1 MGSSAMMDFVGS
13 MMVFA
18 MLILT
23 INRVQVN
30 LNSTMYYNTYNYMT
44 QNYALQLSKTIEF
57 DFHKAGY
64 RGSGNPVIT
73 AKVDTAEANRIRL
86 KYYLLNSSTLR
97 TITYRL
103 GARDATSENPRDS
116 ILYRTENGTTIPYA
130 IGVTEFR
137 LKYFKSNLT
146 ELTAPVTGA
155 NLDSIHAIQVYFRV
169 ESLAPIIL
177 PDATQYISVF
187 WEKLIYP
194 RNLGNLR

>member
-23 INRVQVN
+23 INRVQIN

-64 RGSGNPVIT
+64 RVAGPN
-73 AKVDTAEANRIRL
+73 KVDTAGANRIRL
-86 KYYLLNSSTLR
+86 YYYLLNSSTLR
-97 TITYRL
+97 TITYWL

-116 ILYRTENGTTIPYA
+116 ILYRTENGVTVPYA

-137 LKYFKSNLT
+137 LKYFKGNNT
-146 ELTAPVTGA
+146 ELTAPVTGT
-155 NLDSIHAIQVYFRV
+155 NRDSIRAIQVYFRV
-169 ESLAPIIL
+169 ESLAPIIM